1 MVQKVFWI
9 CEAKNGTKVNDC
21 CRPEHMGL
29 QTLEEG
35 TASAKETNNWRI
47 EGEKKRITR
56 EEYQRL
62 FSSLKWKVY

>member
-1 MVQKVFWI
+1 M
-9 CEAKNGTKVNDC
+9 GTKEFG
-21 CRPEHMGL
+21 RMLKRL

-35 TASAKETNNWRI
+35 GAPAKETKNWRI

-62 FSSLKWKVY
+62 FSSLKWKV